1 MIENV
6 EDGRSFVDWEYRIEK
21 GNLAGFMLNA
31 YHSECSGSVLEFLL
45 SEVQEVDLEVLE
57 VCWSK

>member
-45 SEVQEVDLEVLE
+45 SEVQEVYLEVLE